1 MRKVLTV
8 LLVLLV
14 LAVIVIGLVFFFTS
28 GMVGAADGFFRAVAQ
43 KDIAKT
49 RPFLAEGFL
58 ADTSIQELDVFLKQT
73 ALADYHK
80 AHWGDRSISA
90 KGVGELEG
98 SVETRTGGMVPI
110 KIYFVKEKGEWKIL
124 NIQKTKAGID
134 SAKGAEETPPD
145 DQLKKMVGDSIH
157 SLGTAIN
164 GQDFGEFYGKVAR
177 LWQAQTTKEDLL
189 KAFQA
194 FVDQKI
200 DLAVLE
206 RLEPVFSEVPKI
218 DDEGMLLVQGY
229 YPSQPV
235 VYFKTTYVYEHPQW
249 LLGGINVQVK

>member
-1 MRKVLTV
+1 MKKVLTV

-14 LAVIVIGLVFFFTS
+14 LAVVGIALVFRVTS
-28 GMVGAADGFFRAVAQ
+28 GMVRTADSFFRAVEQ

-49 RPFLAEGFL
+49 KPFLAEGFL
-58 ADTSIQELDVFLKQT
+58 ADTSMGELDLFLKQT
-73 ALADYHK
+73 ALADYQK
-80 AHWGDRSISA
+80 AHWGDRSVSS

-110 KIYFVKEKGEWKIL
+110 KVYFVKEKGNWKIL

-134 SAKGAEETPPD
+134 SAKGAEKTPPD
-145 DQLKKMVGDSIH
+145 DQLKKMVDDSIH

-164 GQDFGEFYGKVAR
+164 SRDFGEFHGKVAR

-194 FVDQKI
+194 FVDKKI
-200 DLAVLE
+200 DLAVLDQ
-206 RLEPVFSEVPKI
+206 LEPVFSEVPKI